1 MKKLLLVISLVATT
15 GITGFAQKFGHIDS
29 NELMLLMPERKT
41 AEAEVQKLTL
51 ELQNTLESMTAEY
64 QAKIT
69 EYQKSEATLSN
80 SVKELK
86 AREIGEL
93 EQRIQ
98 AFQVR
103 AQEDLKAKENELL
116 SPMIEK
122 ARVSIDAV
130 GRENG
135 FTYIFDISSGAT
147 VYEAGENVLPLVKKK
162 LGLVD

>member
-1 MKKLLLVISLVATT
+1 MKKLLLAIALIAGSTLN
-15 GITGFAQKFGHIDS
+15 GFSQKFGHIDS

-41 AEAEVQKLTL
+41 AEAEVQNLTQ
-51 ELQNTLESMTAEY
+51 ELQNTLEAMTAEY
-64 QAKIT
+64 QAKIA

-103 AQEDLKAKENELL
+103 AQEDLKVKENELL
-116 SPMIEK
+116 APMIEK
-122 ARVSIDAV
+122 ARKSIEEV

-147 VYEAGENVLPLVKKK
+147 VYEAGENVMPLVKKK
-162 LGLVD
+162 LGLQ

>member
-1 MKKLLLVISLVATT
+1 MKKLLLAIALIAGATFS
-15 GITGFAQKFGHIDS
+15 GFSQKFGHIDS

-41 AEAEVQKLTL
+41 AEAAVQSLTL
-51 ELQNTLESMTAEY
+51 ELQNTLEAMTAEY

-69 EYQKSEATLSN
+69 QYQKSETTLSN

-116 SPMIEK
+116 APMIEK
-122 ARVSIDAV
+122 ARKALEEV

-147 VYEAGENVLPLVKKK
+147 VYEAGENVMPLVKKK
-162 LGLVD
+162 LGLL

>member
-1 MKKLLLVISLVATT
+1 MKKLLLAIALIAGTASISY
-15 GITGFAQKFGHIDS
+15 AQKFGHIDS
-29 NELMLLMPERKT
+29 NELMLLLPERKT
-41 AEAEVQKLTL
+41 AETEVQKLTQ
-51 ELQNTLESMTAEY
+51 ELNNTLETMTAEY
-64 QAKIT
+64 QSKVA
-69 EYQKSEATLSN
+69 EYQQGEASMTN

-103 AQEDLKAKENELL
+103 AQEDLQAKESELL
-116 SPMIEK
+116 APMIEK
-122 ARVSIDAV
+122 ARKAIQEV

-147 VYEAGENVLPLVKKK
+147 VYEGGENVMTLVKKK
-162 LGLVD
+162 LGLE

>member
-1 MKKLLLVISLVATT
+1 MKKLLLAIALIAGSTLS
-15 GITGFAQKFGHIDS
+15 GFSQKFGHIDS

-41 AEAEVQKLTL
+41 AEAAVQSLTL
-51 ELQNTLESMTAEY
+51 ELQNTLEAMTTEY
-64 QAKIT
+64 QSKIT

-103 AQEDLKAKENELL
+103 AQEDLKVKENELL
-116 SPMIEK
+116 APMIEK
-122 ARVSIDAV
+122 ARKALEEV

-147 VYEAGENVLPLVKKK
+147 VYEAGENVMPLVKKK
-162 LGLVD
+162 LGLL

>member
-1 MKKLLLVISLVATT
+1 MKKLVLAIALLTST
-15 GITGFAQKFGHIDS
+15 GMTGFAQKFGHIDS

-41 AEAEVQKLTL
+41 AEAQVQALTL
-51 ELQNTLESMTAEY
+51 ELQNTLEAMTTEY
-64 QAKIT
+64 QGKVA

-122 ARVSIDAV
+122 ARKSIEAV

-135 FTYIFDISSGAT
+135 YTYIFDISSGAT
-147 VYEAGENVLPLVKKK
+147 VYEGGENVLPLVKKK
-162 LGLVD
+162 MGLAD

>member
-1 MKKLLLVISLVATT
+1 MKKLLLAIALIAGSTLS
-15 GITGFAQKFGHIDS
+15 GFSQKFGHIDS

-41 AEAEVQKLTL
+41 AEAEVQNLTQ
-51 ELQNTLESMTAEY
+51 ELQNTLEAMTAEY
-64 QAKIT
+64 QAKIA

-103 AQEDLKAKENELL
+103 AQEDLKVKENELL
-116 SPMIEK
+116 APMIEK
-122 ARVSIDAV
+122 ARKSIEEV

-135 FTYIFDISSGAT
+135 FTYIFDVSSGAT
-147 VYEAGENVLPLVKKK
+147 VYEAGENVMPLVKKK
-162 LGLVD
+162 LGLQ

>member
-1 MKKLLLVISLVATT
+1 MKKLLLAIALIAGSTLS
-15 GITGFAQKFGHIDS
+15 GFSQKFGHIDS

-41 AEAEVQKLTL
+41 AEAEVQNLTQ
-51 ELQNTLESMTAEY
+51 ELQNTLEAMTAEY
-64 QAKIT
+64 QSKIT

-103 AQEDLKAKENELL
+103 AQEDLKVKENELL
-116 SPMIEK
+116 APMIEK
-122 ARVSIDAV
+122 ARKALEEV

-147 VYEAGENVLPLVKKK
+147 VYEAGENVMPLVKKK
-162 LGLVD
+162 LGLQ

>member
-1 MKKLLLVISLVATT
+1 MKKLLLAIALIAGSTLS
-15 GITGFAQKFGHIDS
+15 GFSQKFGHIDS

-41 AEAEVQKLTL
+41 AEAAVQSLTQ
-51 ELQNTLESMTAEY
+51 ELQNTLEAMTAEY

-80 SVKELK
+80 SVKETK

-103 AQEDLKAKENELL
+103 AQEDLKVKENELL
-116 SPMIEK
+116 APMIEK
-122 ARVSIDAV
+122 ARKALEEV

-147 VYEAGENVLPLVKKK
+147 VYEAGENVMPLVKKK
-162 LGLVD
+162 LGLL